1 MPSPPPMK
9 RDPLRIEVCR
19 DADDLARHAA
29 QSFVSVAGMSL
40 GSRGRLDVALAGGDA
55 ARRMYDVLAEDHLA
69 FQIVWPAVHVYWSD
83 ELCLPGAGDGGR
95 GDRQQAQAL
104 LAKVGLPDGN
114 IHTLRGDRAALRAVR
129 FDLIVL
135 DALDSADPEII
146 RSARFVMVLASGEA
160 VAPAAQRM
168 LGAEGDDNARAQALR
183 PANGQLL
190 WLLDAEAASLLPL
203 PEAQAGAGGEAPG
216 ALPDISV

>member
-19 DADDLARHAA
+19 DAEDLARHAA
-29 QSFVSVAGMSL
+29 QSFVSIAGMAL
-40 GSRGRLDVALAGGDA
+40 GSRGRFDVALAGGEA
-55 ARRMYDVLAEDHLA
+55 ARRMYGVLAEDHMA

-83 ELCLPGAGDGGR
+83 E
-95 GDRQQAQAL
+95 QAQSF
-104 LAKVGLPDGN
+104 LAKVGVPGAN
-114 IHTLRGDRAALRAVR
+114 MHPIRQEEEAQQAMR

-135 DALDSADPEII
+135 DALDSMAAPDRLSLAPAVIKD
-146 RSARFVMVLASGEA
+146 ARAVMILASGEG
-160 VAPAAQRM
+160 VAAAARSM
-168 LGAEGDDNARAQALR
+168 LGADGQDSARTQALR

-203 PEAQAGAGGEAPG
+203 PETEGPPAGAGGAAQGKPRTDLS
-216 ALPDISV
+216 AS